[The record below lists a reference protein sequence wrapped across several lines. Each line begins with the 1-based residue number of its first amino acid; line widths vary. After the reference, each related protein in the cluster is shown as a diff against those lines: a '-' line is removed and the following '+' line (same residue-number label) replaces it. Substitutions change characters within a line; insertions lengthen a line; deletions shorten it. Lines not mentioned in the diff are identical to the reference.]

1 MNQMLELSENDF
13 KSAIIEM
20 LQQSITNYLKTNVN
34 QQLQIPLKQL

>member
-1 MNQMLELSENDF
+1 MNQMLELSERDF

-20 LQQSITNYLKTNVN
+20 LQQSITNSLKTNVN